1 MDKINFTL
9 LKELANK
16 KRQHTTDLS
25 WNQIAD
31 QCGITGKDRG
41 EKARKMTYDRCS
53 SHTIANKV
61 PELTLDG
68 NQFAIDILD
77 EIDSKY
83 DANSLNHDTLFKA
96 ISEIRGDGT
105 YTNTKLIELS
115 EDDQKSPDVLLEK
128 HGFDKNKFELVSAK
142 NTMWHSQ
149 KKDKNNPVTLY
160 SSKITVKPRT
170 DNVSFDALKEDFLK
184 FVNENIPDCVKVD
197 KFQTK
202 SDYMLEINIADLHLG
217 KLCHKDI
224 TGCDYN
230 TQIATD
236 VFNKIID
243 SVT

>member
-1 MDKINFTL
+1 MDNINYTL

-16 KRQHTTDLS
+16 KRHHTTDLS

-41 EKARKMTYDRCS
+41 EKARKMTYDRRS
-53 SHTIANKV
+53 SHTIANKI
-61 PELTLDG
+61 PKLALDG
-68 NQFAIDILD
+68 KQFTISVFDEIDSKLD

-83 DANSLNHDTLFKA
+83 DANSIDHDTLFKA

-149 KKDKNNPVTLY
+149 KKDKNILW
-160 SSKITVKPRT
+160 
-170 DNVSFDALKEDFLK
+170 VSASRCCK
-184 FVNENIPDCVKVD
+184 
-197 KFQTK
+197 
-202 SDYMLEINIADLHLG
+202 
-217 KLCHKDI
+217 
-224 TGCDYN
+224 
-230 TQIATD
+230 
-236 VFNKIID
+236 
-243 SVT
+243 